1 MDAGIRERLVKFARV
16 QYGLGM
22 TRFEQYVGLTEG
34 TIHKINDG
42 MSTRN
47 VEKIMKKCPELNLE
61 WLIMGTGAMLRG
73 APKDAIPLLP
83 FNAVAG
89 YLSDNNTAKVNLDD
103 VCVVPDFASRG
114 AQFAIR
120 VDGDSMYPRFRN
132 GEILALKVL
141 DDPKFFQWG
150 KVYVLSTTQG
160 CVVKKLYPDPNDDDS
175 IICRSENNGEYP
187 DYSIHKSDIL
197 HIAIVVGHIG
207 LD

>member
-1 MDAGIRERLVKFARV
+1 MESGIRERLVQFART

-34 TIHKINDG
+34 TIHKIKDG
-42 MSTRN
+42 CSTRN
-47 VEKIMKKCPELNLE
+47 IEKIIKKCPELSIE
-61 WLIMGTGAMLRG
+61 WVIMGTGEMLRG
-73 APKDAIPLLP
+73 RPANSIPLLP

-89 YLSDNNTAKVNLDD
+89 YLSDNNKAEDFTEL
-103 VCVVPDFASRG
+103 CVVPDFTSRG

-160 CVVKKLYPDPNDDDS
+160 CVVKKLYPDPDDDNS
-175 IICRSENNGEYP
+175 VICRSENRDDYP
-187 DYSIHKSDIL
+187 DYSVHKSDIL